1 MQQERWRSN
10 LVVVGGFAHS
20 EEKAVRQG
28 EQENQCSR
36 RTTSLRQSRMRD
48 WARENQ
54 PCRV

>member
-1 MQQERWRSN
+1 MQQERWRAN

-36 RTTSLRQSRMRD
+36 RTTSLRQNRIRLGQ
-48 WARENQ
+48 RE
-54 PCRV
+54 PTL